1 MRIVVAGAGKL
12 GYSVAELLADDEF
25 DVVVIEDDP
34 KRKDV
39 VQNSLDVLVIEGN
52 ACSPTMFRD
61 PDIRNADVLIACT
74 DSDEVNMITCMMAKN
89 NVSNILLLVSVMW
102 IMLLTLRKCLTAK

>member
-39 VQNSLDVLVIEGN
+39 VQNSLDVLYPQAAPLTPPLWLFLQIIFT
-52 ACSPTMFRD
+52 A
-61 PDIRNADVLIACT
+61 ILICPR
-74 DSDEVNMITCMMAKN
+74 
-89 NVSNILLLVSVMW
+89 VS
-102 IMLLTLRKCLTAK
+102 

>member
-25 DVVVIEDDP
+25 DVVVIENDP

-52 ACSPTMFRD
+52 A
-61 PDIRNADVLIACT
+61 
-74 DSDEVNMITCMMAKN
+74 
-89 NVSNILLLVSVMW
+89 
-102 IMLLTLRKCLTAK
+102 